1 MQRTSVEQRE
11 WEAEVEEARRLHE
24 DEGLSAADAVSKAHS
39 EAVWLKEQKR
49 KLEHAQKMMELDQ
62 KWGAAKQKEAKRLVE
77 QEKMSLAD
85 AEEGAGRGALVA
97 SEGGGE
103 DLAAGANVGGGG

>member
-39 EAVWLKEQKR
+39 EAVWLK
-49 KLEHAQKMMELDQ
+49 
-62 KWGAAKQKEAKRLVE
+62 
-77 QEKMSLAD
+77 
-85 AEEGAGRGALVA
+85 
-97 SEGGGE
+97 
-103 DLAAGANVGGGG
+103 

>member
-1 MQRTSVEQRE
+1 MEQRE

-77 QEKMSLAD
+77 QEKMLWAD
-85 AEEGAGRGALVA
+85 AEAKAKGYSDGWVKVRFKKIVGRWPR
-97 SEGGGE
+97 
-103 DLAAGANVGGGG
+103 LAKEA